1 MEEDLFR
8 RKKSSYDTTFFQNR
22 KRRKPAT
29 FTTFCLFLSF
39 ARLDASFSEEFFEI
53 SFFKNNSRL
62 SRKVPDMVFFG
73 EFQRKGLLPYLDI
86 TSIIIGGKHWDY
98 TKQESGTAFLKRA
111 FTMYLQTWHHHST
124 LFCYRRI

>member
-1 MEEDLFR
+1 MEEDLFP

-39 ARLDASFSEEFFEI
+39 AKLDASFSEEFFEI

-62 SRKVPDMVFFG
+62 SRKVPDMVLFFG
-73 EFQRKGLLPYLDI
+73 VLKEGSFTLPRHYKHYHRGKALGLHKTGI
-86 TSIIIGGKHWDY
+86 RHSIPQASFYYVFTDVAPPQHP
-98 TKQESGTAFLKRA
+98 FL
-111 FTMYLQTWHHHST
+111 L
-124 LFCYRRI
+124 